1 MQIERIGRVEKLS
14 LHPSGAAKGTGSV
27 HAIDQVEGEHFVRLV
42 MLRKRTEDSGIVEE
56 FLQHLR
62 RRLDKVGL
70 GRKPGDA
77 APRLLSAQDVVHQV
91 SELVE
96 EGDDI
101 GILQQARIAQLP
113 SAKVA
118 DQRPLG
124 QLAAPDAGHDWT

>member
-1 MQIERIGRVEKLS
+1 
-14 LHPSGAAKGTGSV
+14 
-27 HAIDQVEGEHFVRLV
+27 
-42 MLRKRTEDSGIVEE
+42 VEE

-101 GILQQARIAQLP
+101 GILQQARIASFPPPKLQISAP
-113 SAKVA
+113 SGNW
-118 DQRPLG
+118 RP
-124 QLAAPDAGHDWT
+124 